1 MVQTVST
8 LIGECPMWSGLHC
21 LRGRP
26 DRMIGMSVS
35 AKTVVMMAG
44 LYLLVAC
51 APAPQLPREYEV
63 LGLISEIP
71 EDRSSAVLL
80 HDTIPGYMESMTM
93 PFSVTDSSLLDGVE
107 VGTEVRFH
115 LVVDANGAVIS
126 GIEEVLG
133 YSEPFP
139 EFELSTL
146 EGRTI
151 SSSQLDGKVA
161 VINFWASWCAP
172 CREEMP
178 WLVEMT
184 DVYDEAEFSV
194 VGITEDPENTEA
206 IAEFIVDIGVNYPI
220 VMTDFEVESKA
231 GGVYG
236 IPTTFILDR
245 SGRVAYKHV
254 GLGEEE
260 ELRSRIESLF

>member
-1 MVQTVST
+1 
-8 LIGECPMWSGLHC
+8 
-21 LRGRP
+21 
-26 DRMIGMSVS
+26 
-35 AKTVVMMAG
+35 MMAG
-44 LYLLVAC
+44 LYLLVGC
-51 APAPQLPREYEV
+51 ASAPQLPREYEV
-63 LGLISEIP
+63 LGLVSEIP
-71 EDRSSAVLL
+71 EDRNSVVLL
-80 HDTIPGYMESMTM
+80 HDTIPGYMQSMTM
-93 PFSVTDSSLLDGVE
+93 PFSVTDPSLLDGVE

-126 GIEEVLG
+126 EIEEAPG
-133 YSEPFP
+133 YSEMFP
-139 EFELSTL
+139 DFELSTL

-151 SSSQLDGKVA
+151 YSSQLGGKVS

-184 DVYDEAEFSV
+184 DLYDEAEFGV
-194 VGITEDPENTEA
+194 VGITQDPENTDA
-206 IAEFIVDIGVNYPI
+206 IIEFLADIDVNYPI

-254 GLGEEE
+254 GLGDEE
-260 ELRSRIESLF
+260 ELRSTIEGLF